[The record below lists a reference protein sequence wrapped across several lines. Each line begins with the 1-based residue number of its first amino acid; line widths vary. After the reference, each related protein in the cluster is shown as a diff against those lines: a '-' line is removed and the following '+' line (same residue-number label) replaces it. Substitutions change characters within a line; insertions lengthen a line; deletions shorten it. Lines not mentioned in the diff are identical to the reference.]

1 MYKVSLED
9 TKHAIIAVKW
19 ESNLTPEGVHQA
31 NDEISKILRSHQ
43 FSRFHLIVN
52 MKDVIVFKPETQK
65 EVVAHQEWLIQKG
78 MDQAAVVVQSNVA
91 KLQLRRTAKESSHK
105 SETHFT
111 EIDEALTFL
120 KQKNYSKN
128 QNEAGT

>member
-9 TKHAIIAVKW
+9 KKHAIIAVKW
-19 ESNLTPEGVHQA
+19 ESNLTPEGIHQA
-31 NDEISKILRSHQ
+31 NDEINTILRAHQ
-43 FSRFHLIVN
+43 LSQFHLIVN

-65 EVVAHQEWLIQKG
+65 EVVAHQEWLLQKG

-91 KLQLRRTAKESSHK
+91 KLQLRRTAKESSHR

-120 KQKNYSKN
+120 KQKNHSEN
-128 QNEAGT
+128 PNSLA